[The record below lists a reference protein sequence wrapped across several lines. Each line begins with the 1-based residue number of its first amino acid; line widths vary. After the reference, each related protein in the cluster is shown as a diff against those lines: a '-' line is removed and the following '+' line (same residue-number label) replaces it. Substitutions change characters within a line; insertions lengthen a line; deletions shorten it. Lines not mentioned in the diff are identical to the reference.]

1 MKLFISILM
10 VGCLVGAPAFAQD
23 EGEAEPVAE
32 PATETVEEA
41 KPEKKDRGVVWTILL
56 YIPNRIFDLTDIVRA
71 RVRVAPGLQVN
82 ARATQALAVGAGAY
96 TGVFAGIPGPRGG
109 RKIALPVGFES
120 EAGAQVSAVRAGSGP
135 YYGLLEVGA
144 GFQAVFLGLDIGV
157 DPGEA
162 LDFVTSIFLWDF
174 REDDL

>member
-1 MKLFISILM
+1 MKWIIPVLM
-10 VGCLVGAPAFAQD
+10 VGCLVGAPALAQD
-23 EGEAEPVAE
+23 EGEAEPAAE
-32 PATETVEEA
+32 TMEKA
-41 KPEKKDRGVVWTILL
+41 KPEKKRRGLVGTILL

-82 ARATQALAVGAGAY
+82 ARATQVAAVGLGSYA
-96 TGVFAGIPGPRGG
+96 GVFGGIPGPRGE

-120 EAGAQVSAVRAGSGP
+120 AAGAQVSVAKAGSGP

-144 GFQAVFLGLDIGV
+144 GFQAVILGLDIGV